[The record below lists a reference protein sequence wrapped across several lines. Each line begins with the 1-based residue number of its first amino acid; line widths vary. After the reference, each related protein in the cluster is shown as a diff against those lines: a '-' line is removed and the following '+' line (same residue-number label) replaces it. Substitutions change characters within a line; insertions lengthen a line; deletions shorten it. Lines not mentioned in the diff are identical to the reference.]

1 MDREPRPR
9 TPFCPEHRDIDG
21 GAGRISQIPKSGGI
35 AMAQQGSF
43 TAGKYGSHPVALATD
58 LTHRVYPAVNATKPP
73 VRNASLDCRG
83 SNPKAMSCHRATT
96 PCWRPAS
103 RAMMVS
109 STLID
114 LPAPGHAGGVSEF
127 WSEYGP
133 KSRSPP
139 HGGREMRPR
148 GAGSETKRSRGCNGR
163 PTCPDTWEGTGGWG
177 RDGAARGSA
186 GGWGGE
192 LGGWAGKRPA
202 CGRRPGTRRGHG
214 LLQEALV
221 VAHHELRLDLL
232 HGVEGHADDDQDRGA
247 AEVEVRRCL
256 VDQDRR

>member
-1 MDREPRPR
+1 MRRSRPSATR
-9 TPFCPEHRDIDG
+9 RL
-21 GAGRISQIPKSGGI
+21 I
-35 AMAQQGSF
+35 A
-43 TAGKYGSHPVALATD
+43 V
-58 LTHRVYPAVNATKPP
+58 
-73 VRNASLDCRG
+73 G

-114 LPAPGHAGGVSEF
+114 LPAPGHAEGVSELWF
-127 WSEYGP
+127 EYGP

-139 HGGREMRPR
+139 IVAGKCAPGARGVKRNGRAAVTAALRAR
-148 GAGSETKRSRGCNGR
+148 IRGRGRAAGAGN
-163 PTCPDTWEGTGGWG
+163 W
-177 RDGAARGSA
+177 AAG
-186 GGWGGE
+186 
-192 LGGWAGKRPA
+192 AGKRPA